1 MPRSE
6 ASVHMMGTIIDLMID
21 SNESKH
27 LINQVIDDL
36 KVYEKRFSANQ
47 LQSELMAVNQQAGI
61 TPISVHPELYQLIKL
76 GKLHSTAKSSFLN
89 IALGPLIKIWHI
101 GFNDA
106 KKPTDYQ
113 INTVLKLTDPN
124 QIQLH
129 DENRTVFLPQ
139 IGMEIDLGAL
149 AKGFI
154 ADQIIQK
161 LKQDKVKTA
170 YINLGGNFLSTGS
183 SSTRKSGEYR
193 IGIQDPK
200 KARHQYLLAVDTS
213 NQSVVTSGVYERKL
227 KHENN
232 SFHHIFDPK
241 TGYPIKT
248 DIASLTIV
256 SSASIDGEIWTTRLF
271 GYTAKEIVSIVNT
284 LTNIDSIVITND
296 SKIYISKG
304 LKEKIIPFNSGL
316 KIID

>member
-6 ASVHMMGTIIDLMID
+6 TSVHMMGTIIDLMID
-21 SNESKH
+21 SDESKQ

-36 KVYEKRFSANQ
+36 KVYDKRFSANQ

-61 TPISVHPELYQLIKL
+61 TPISVHPELFHLIKL
-76 GKLHSTAKSSFLN
+76 GKLHSTAENSFLN
-89 IALGPLIKIWHI
+89 IALGPLIKMWHI

-106 KKPTDYQ
+106 RKPTDYQ

-139 IGMEIDLGAL
+139 KGMEIDLGAL

-154 ADQIIQK
+154 ADQVIQK
-161 LKQDKVKTA
+161 LRQHKVKTA
-170 YINLGGNFLSTGS
+170 YINLGGNFLSTGL

-200 KARHQYLLAVDTS
+200 KERHHYLLAVDTL

-227 KHENN
+227 KHDSK

-248 DIASLTIV
+248 DVASLTIV

-271 GYTAKEIVSIVNT
+271 GYPAEEIVSIVNT
-284 LTNIDSIVITND
+284 LTNIESIVITND
-296 SKIYISKG
+296 STIYISKG
-304 LKEKIIPFNSGL
+304 LKGKITPFTSTL
-316 KIID
+316 KIMD

>member
-6 ASVHMMGTIIDLMID
+6 ASIHMMGTIIDLMID

-36 KVYEKRFSANQ
+36 KVYGKRFSANQ

-61 TPISVHPELYQLIKL
+61 SPISVHTELYHLIKL
-76 GKLHSTAKSSFLN
+76 GQLHSTAESSFLN

-139 IGMEIDLGAL
+139 KGMEIDLGAL

-161 LKQDKVKTA
+161 LRQDKVKTA

-200 KARHQYLLAVDTS
+200 KERHHYLLAVDTS

-227 KHENN
+227 KHDNK

-271 GYTAKEIVSIVNT
+271 GYPAKEITSFVNT
-284 LTNIDSIVITND
+284 LTNIESIVITND
-296 SKIYISKG
+296 SNIYISKG
-304 LKEKIIPFNSGL
+304 LKGKITPFTSAL

>member
-1 MPRSE
+1 MPRTE
-6 ASVHMMGTIIDLMID
+6 ATVHMMGTIIDLMVD

-27 LINQVIDDL
+27 LINQVLDDL
-36 KVYEKRFSANQ
+36 KVYNKRFSANQ

-61 TPISVHPELYQLIKL
+61 TPISVHPELYHLIKL
-76 GKLHSTAKSSFLN
+76 GQLHSTAKSSFLN

-129 DENRTVFLPQ
+129 DENRTVYLPRN
-139 IGMEIDLGAL
+139 GMEIDLGAI

-161 LKQDKVKTA
+161 LRQDKVETA
-170 YINLGGNFLSTGS
+170 YINLGGNFLSFGS
-183 SSTRKSGEYR
+183 SSTRKSGAYR

-227 KHENN
+227 KHGND

-271 GYTAKEIVSIVNT
+271 GYPAKDISSIVDT
-284 LTNIDSIVITND
+284 LTNIESIVITND

-304 LKEKIIPFNSGL
+304 LKGKITPFNPAL
-316 KIID
+316 KIVD